1 MSVRVRFRACDDG
14 ALKRRA
20 LGEVRAAFREGAD
33 MGDQGLSQRGEIST
47 KTQPQQQGTVKIEGF
62 SKARAFLDKM
72 GREIGRLKYAQENNG
87 SNDDVSDHGLN
98 AASTGWHMF
107 ESIAKERCLKKK
119 EYRDRMKELCP
130 DLGLLH
136 DLATQTKHFSVTAPQ
151 RANADSDLSVK
162 TSSRSTLTDDEEQK
176 ILNDLKENPMP
187 ATYFHPKNNFQTVLK
202 IDGRDALEVLGGVY
216 TFWETQL
223 SAKCGNGC

>member
-1 MSVRVRFRACDDG
+1 
-14 ALKRRA
+14 
-20 LGEVRAAFREGAD
+20 
-33 MGDQGLSQRGEIST
+33 
-47 KTQPQQQGTVKIEGF
+47 
-62 SKARAFLDKM
+62 
-72 GREIGRLKYAQENNG
+72 
-87 SNDDVSDHGLN
+87 
-98 AASTGWHMF
+98 
-107 ESIAKERCLKKK
+107 
-119 EYRDRMKELCP
+119 MKELCP

-187 ATYFHPKNNFQTVLK
+187 ATYFYPKNNFQTVLK
-202 IDGRDALEVLGGVY
+202 IDDRDALEVLGGVY

-223 SAKCGNGC
+223 ERQV